1 MRRLLATLCLFLF
14 GIVNSAL
21 HGADNPNPA
30 EERENPFEL
39 PTFSLLRRTETFQFK
54 DLPTPFVLKHLP
66 ILKGS
71 DQIVINAIRL
81 VKDVDYQIHY
91 PTGTIILLK
100 NYPDDASVQVAY
112 HTLPF
117 TIKKQYKRAL
127 FQQQGPFV
135 ERPSRITVTEGRVDQ
150 PAETEPSLLQV
161 TGTQTFGISTGS
173 GRSLSQNQ
181 ALQISIDGNV
191 SENVSVTARLSDQD
205 LPIQGGTEDLEDLDQ
220 KLIQITSPNITATFG
235 DFEGSLGNSEF
246 IFFPRALEG
255 VQVEGNFKWG
265 TIHLIPSS
273 IPKGQSSS
281 KTIRGEEGRSHYR
294 IDANG
299 EFVIV
304 KAGSEIVWLNGERM
318 RPGGNNDYIIRDYG
332 DPIIEFTN
340 KHLITSNDVIRVDFE
355 FIPEDLAYQRNLY
368 GMSSTLNLPGDRV
381 TVGLAYAVE
390 SDLNDPENAFIIINE
405 DDLAELERNEL
416 DADLDGKLLI
426 APQRRT
432 IWGIDGRLN
441 LNDQTSV
448 EGELAFGAFD
458 KNTFS
463 KKDPKVLGQAWKLL
477 ANSAGEK
484 LQLNL
489 DFRSLDAN
497 FVPVGASST
506 NRSRFR
512 YEEQYTEERF
522 DDLYLFGT
530 SSPSQPADEKSL
542 DFDVQLKPY
551 RWLQLTSGLGR
562 TEEKLE
568 MRELENVE
576 NKEIEDEELTS
587 DTLTLR
593 NNFNWGFDF
602 KPSKLPGLRNDSQR
616 STSKVGGVDQFR
628 KSRQQW
634 NLSHR
639 LRPFNLNASLEQLE
653 STDLDFLDRDNLN
666 RKRDIST
673 ARIDL
678 ADFKWASINTR
689 YSVEEAFEK
698 EVLLAVDGKTLG
710 FSDDWKLSTIAR
722 TWTIGLFSQPRK
734 WTNLSTNISRRV
746 FQSRRGLGSDATTQL
761 ADITWRL
768 TPFNSALLGEVSYE
782 LDKKLSTERREFYT
796 NINPYTGREIQP
808 GEGVYVKIDDLH
820 YQEDFEEG
828 NYIKLIQNIGDKPVS
843 AIDTTFR
850 LRFRPRRIFSRRTR
864 TTRQQILGL
873 PDKQTKQPS
882 RENHIEWLVKAI
894 SGQALVRITE
904 EQEAPD
910 LLSLYLLRDLQN
922 ERTASGRINQRYQLE
937 FSPSSKFEL
946 NLNLDTVK
954 FLNRR
959 INNRERHRRRRDWEV
974 GLTLN
979 PTRKISFVGK
989 WEQNREEEQFS
1000 QFNQEGELPKPIS
1013 DLTEFKRVNEVE
1025 LRYEFNRQMRLGIT
1039 GGYETT
1045 SDLERL
1051 DDEPEARTQTL
1062 SIENQLIY
1070 SFISK
1075 GRVNFNYRIGYGSS
1089 EGGIPFTRYNFYEGI
1104 SHEVRTTADYKV
1116 RRVTDLLLR
1125 FNYRLLSTKQ
1135 RKPEHRLAME
1145 VVAEL

>member
-1 MRRLLATLCLFLF
+1 MRQLLATLCLFLF
-14 GIVNSAL
+14 GFVNFAL
-21 HGADNPNPA
+21 YGADNPKPA
-30 EERENPFEL
+30 ENRENALEL
-39 PTFSLLRRTETFQFK
+39 PTFSLFQRTETFQFK
-54 DLPTPFVLKHLP
+54 DIPNPFVLKHLP
-66 ILKGS
+66 VLKNS
-71 DQIVINAIRL
+71 EQIVINAIRL
-81 VKDVDYQIHY
+81 VRDVDYRVHY

-100 NYPDDASVQVAY
+100 DYPADASVQVAY

-117 TIKKQYKRAL
+117 TIKKQYKRDL
-127 FQQQGPFV
+127 SQQQGRLV
-135 ERPSRITVTEGRVDQ
+135 ERPSPITVTEGRVDP
-150 PAETEPSLLQV
+150 PAETHPSLLQV

-181 ALQISIDGNV
+181 ALQVSIDGNV

-220 KLIQITSPNITATFG
+220 KLIQITSPNLTVTFG

-265 TIHLIPSS
+265 TIHLIPTS

-294 IDANG
+294 IDAND
-299 EFVIV
+299 EFVIL

-318 RPGGNNDYIIRDYG
+318 RPGANNDYIIRDYG

-340 KHLITSNDVIRVDFE
+340 KHLITGNDVIRVDFE

-405 DDLAELERNEL
+405 DDLAELQRNEL
-416 DADLDGKLLI
+416 DADGDGKLLI

-432 IWGIDGRLN
+432 VWGIDGRLN
-441 LNDQTSV
+441 LNTQTSV

-463 KKDPKVLGQAWKLL
+463 EKDPKVLGQAWKLL
-477 ANSAGEK
+477 ANSAGKK

-497 FVPVGASST
+497 FIPVGASST

-522 DDLYLFGT
+522 DDLYLLGV
-530 SSPSQPADEKSL
+530 SGPSQPANEKSL
-542 DFDVQLKPY
+542 DLDLQLKPY

-568 MRELENVE
+568 MRELSNGESQESVNG
-576 NKEIEDEELTS
+576 ELTS

-593 NNFNWGFDF
+593 NNLNWGFDF
-602 KPSKLPGLRNDSQR
+602 KPSKFPDLRNDSQR
-616 STSKVGGVDQFR
+616 STSRVGGVDQFR
-628 KSRQQW
+628 KSRQRW

-639 LRPFNLNASLEQLE
+639 LRPFDLNASVEQLE
-653 STDLDFLDRDNLN
+653 STDLDFLDRNNLN

-673 ARIDL
+673 TRIDL

-710 FSDDWKLSTIAR
+710 FSDDWKLSTTAR

-761 ADITWRL
+761 ADITVRL

-782 LDKKLSTERREFYT
+782 LDKKLSTERREIYT

-850 LRFRPRRIFSRRTR
+850 LRFRPSRIFSRRAR
-864 TTRQQILGL
+864 TSRQQIFGL
-873 PDKQTKQPS
+873 PDEQAEQPPQ
-882 RENHIEWLVKAI
+882 ENRIEWLVKGI

-910 LLSLYLLRDLQN
+910 LLSLYLLRNLQN
-922 ERTASGRINQRYQLE
+922 ERTASGRINQRYQFE
-937 FSPSSKFEL
+937 FSPSPKFEL

-959 INNRERHRRRRDWEV
+959 INNRERRRQRRDWEI

-979 PTRKISFVGK
+979 PTRRISFVGR

-1000 QFNQEGELPKPIS
+1000 QFNQEGEPPKPIS
-1013 DLTEFKRVNEVE
+1013 DLTEFKRTNEIE
-1025 LRYEFNRQMRLGIT
+1025 LRYEFNREMRLGII
-1039 GGYETT
+1039 GSYETT

-1051 DDEPEARTQTL
+1051 GDEPEAQTQTI
-1062 SIENQLIY
+1062 SVENQLSY
-1070 SFISK
+1070 AFIGK
-1075 GRVNFNYRIGYGSS
+1075 GRVNFNYRIGYGKS
-1089 EGGIPFTRYNFYEGI
+1089 EGGIPFTRYNFYKGI
-1104 SHEVRTTADYKV
+1104 SHEVRVTSDYKI
-1116 RRVTDLLLR
+1116 RKVTDLLLR
-1125 FNYRLLSTKQ
+1125 FNYRLLSTKLK
-1135 RKPEHRLAME
+1135 KPEHRLAME
-1145 VVAEL
+1145 LVAEL